1 MTDEQTIADKTR
13 DFFKTKL
20 DAGYPIPTDKA
31 TAGIF
36 VKEAMSTLGLKS
48 GNRTKTK
55 EILKEV
61 LDARKIDT
69 STMGF
74 AKSTSSEFAFKKDE
88 VSEPKPTG
96 EAPPQ
101 GQETASTSPATSQAT
116 TSETFAKSEPIEKP
130 IVPLPEIY
138 KQRYHRD
145 IGSISKWLHTLTVKK
160 GIREPEPEGQKS
172 EIVQLGEDW
181 ADYLY
186 ESGIKLPKA
195 LGFTFLILRT
205 MVTVIAPVFKW
216 MFKKK
221 EKKPEPA
228 KPQTETPK

>member
-1 MTDEQTIADKTR
+1 MSSEQTIADKTR
-13 DFFKTKL
+13 DFFKTRL
-20 DAGYPIPTDKA
+20 DSGYPIPTDKA

-69 STMGF
+69 NSMGF
-74 AKSTSSEFAFKKDE
+74 AKSTSSEFQFKKEE
-88 VSEPKPTG
+88 VSEPTG
-96 EAPPQ
+96 EASPQ
-101 GQETASTSPATSQAT
+101 GQESASSTTAPAQAT
-116 TSETFAKSEPIEKP
+116 QTTQQETKKEEKP
-130 IVPLPEIY
+130 IVQLDPSF

-145 IGSISKWLHTLTVKK
+145 LGGISKWVNDLTIRH
-160 GIREPEPEGQKS
+160 GIRKPEPEGQKP

-205 MVTVIAPVFKW
+205 LVSIIFPVFKW

-221 EKKPEPA
+221 EKKPEPQ
-228 KPQTETPK
+228 KPATETPK